1 MHADKWLLDSFLE
14 RFEVMKYALTA
25 IILTLMLSAAAFAH
39 KADSIRSIDFSN
51 FTYPGSRA
59 LFPTPEYE
67 TTKFTLRQGKSGDW
81 RWGMTLWKVVYG
93 DVTGDGIEE
102 AIVILSVNTDG
113 SAAVN
118 HVYIYTLNKQRPKFL
133 WGFESGDRAWGGL
146 RKVYA
151 KDGGLVIELWGKGT
165 RLGGDL
171 VGSEFTGLCCP
182 KSFTRSYY
190 QWQDGS
196 FRQKGE
202 AEILSNPMAGT
213 NCYTCLPDYEKD
225 GSQ

>member
-1 MHADKWLLDSFLE
+1 
-14 RFEVMKYALTA
+14 MKYALTVV
-25 IILTLMLSAAAFAH
+25 ILTLILSITALAQQV
-39 KADSIRSIDFSN
+39 DSVRSIDFSN
-51 FTYPGSRA
+51 FTYPGSRG

-67 TTKFTLRQGKSGDW
+67 TTKFTLKNGKSGDW
-81 RWGMTLWKVVYG
+81 REGMTFWKVIYG
-93 DVTGDGIEE
+93 DVTGDGVEE
-102 AIVILSVNTDG
+102 TIVVLSVNTEG

-118 HVYIYTLNKQRPKFL
+118 HVYIYTLKNNRPKFL

-171 VGSEFTGLCCP
+171 VGAEFTGLCCP
-182 KSFTRSYY
+182 KSFTHAYY
-190 QWQDGS
+190 QWQNGS
-196 FRQKGE
+196 FRQKGKV
-202 AEILSNPMAGT
+202 EILPNPTVGT
-213 NCYTCLPDYEKD
+213 NCYTCLPDSEKD